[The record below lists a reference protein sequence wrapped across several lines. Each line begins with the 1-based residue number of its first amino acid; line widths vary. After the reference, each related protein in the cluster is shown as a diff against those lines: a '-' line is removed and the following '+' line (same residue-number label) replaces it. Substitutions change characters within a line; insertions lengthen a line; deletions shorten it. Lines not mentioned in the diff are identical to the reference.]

1 MLRSIRQ
8 LAVAGAIALGLLAAS
23 TAVPARV
30 DAAVVLPAP
39 AGVTATRVAGKVNDF
54 VVSWKP
60 VAGALDHYNLSM
72 FYGGQDHVT
81 TVPAD
86 TTQLAVTGIDAVTQ
100 YRITVSSRDVD
111 GGGTTSSVVVLEPL
125 VPGPARTLKAVRDAM
140 GTTLTVAWM
149 APAWVGYEPLT
160 TYDVTVTRLAD
171 GVVVYQTATT
181 TLSAVSG
188 RLDPSKQ
195 YSVKISTKNSYGN
208 GGVATAL
215 VGSDR
220 PGTPTGLVGM
230 RDAKSPSVVHV
241 TWKAPAHIGSSP
253 ITYYQLMSGVG
264 LLKDTLNI
272 NTTSADVALDST
284 RTGYLAVRAC
294 NDAGC
299 SLLGPTVTML
309 ASGATVAP
317 TVATSNPFVLVTNT
331 GGLVTIETRGFI
343 GATSVYPR
351 LVFRVFP
358 TMGNAGYSDTQIGQ
372 NGARILTYTTVP
384 TGTYTV
390 TVSGMPAGGG
400 EVEIARKVIIVN
412 GDGMLAANQWQIV
425 RGSATITNTMVSLSV
440 AGENRVLSTKP
451 LATPDMVFS
460 TDATLKSGAGYGVW
474 FRASLD
480 ASNRINGFTFQ
491 YDPLYGNAFIIRHW
505 YQGVECPT
513 PIAKTVFPSG
523 FAVNAKHRLIVVVQG
538 DTIWASVDGIEMFR
552 VASLKTAAANSPCK
566 YPLPTGTRIGFRTWN
581 TSPAT
586 FENTTLR

>member
-1 MLRSIRQ
+1 MLRSIRK
-8 LAVAGAIALGLLAAS
+8 LAVASSLAIGLLVAGA
-23 TAVPARV
+23 AVPVRV

-39 AGVTATRVAGKVNDF
+39 AGVAATRLSGSVNDF

-60 VAGALDHYNLSM
+60 VAGALDHYNVSV

-81 TVPAD
+81 TVPSG
-86 TTQLAVTGIDAVTQ
+86 TTQLAITGVDAVTQ
-100 YRITVSSRDVD
+100 YRITVSSRDVT
-111 GGGTTSSVVVLEPL
+111 GAGTTSSVVILEPL
-125 VPGPARTLKAVRDAM
+125 VPGPARTLTAARDALA
-140 GTTLTVAWM
+140 TSLTMAWT
-149 APAWVGYEPLT
+149 APAWVGYEPLKA
-160 TYDVTVTRLAD
+160 YDVTVTRLAD
-171 GVVVYQTATT
+171 GVVVHQSSTAS
-181 TLSAVSG
+181 LAAVVTG
-188 RLDPSKQ
+188 LDPSKQ
-195 YSVKISTKNSYGN
+195 YSAKVSTKNSYGN

-220 PGTPTGLVGM
+220 PGTPTALVGT

-241 TWKAPAHIGSSP
+241 TWKAPTHIGSGP

-272 NTTSADVALDST
+272 KTTSADVALDST
-284 RTGYLAVRAC
+284 RIGYLAVRAC

-299 SLLGPTVTML
+299 SLLGPTVKML

-331 GGLVTIETRGFI
+331 GGLITIETRGFI

-351 LVFRVFP
+351 LVFRVYP
-358 TMGNAGYSDTQIGQ
+358 TMGNAGYSDVQIGQ
-372 NGARILTYTTVP
+372 NGARVLTYTTVP

-390 TVSGMPAGGG
+390 TVSGLPAAGA

-412 GDGMLAANQWQIV
+412 GDGLLTVKQWEVV
-425 RGSATITNTMVSLSV
+425 RGAATITDKMVSLSV

-480 ASNRINGFTFQ
+480 SSNRINGYTFQ

-505 YQGVECPT
+505 YQGTECAT
-513 PIAKTVFPSG
+513 PIAKTAFPAG
-523 FAVNAKHRLIVVVQG
+523 FAINAKHRLIVVVQG
-538 DTIWASVDGIEMFR
+538 DTIWASVDGVEMFR